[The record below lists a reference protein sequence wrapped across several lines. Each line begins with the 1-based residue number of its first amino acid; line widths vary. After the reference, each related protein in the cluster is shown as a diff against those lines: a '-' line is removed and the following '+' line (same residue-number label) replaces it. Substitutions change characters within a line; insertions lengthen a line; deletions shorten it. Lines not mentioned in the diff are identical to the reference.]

1 MLETELFRFLENT
14 ADAVFSVDRQGLIR
28 SWNHSAEKL
37 FGYPAH
43 EVLDKPC
50 GPLFQ
55 GRGPLGALICGE
67 TCTVRECVLARREVA
82 NYDMEVKKRSGHRV
96 WINVSILLYHDD
108 RTGRKLVIHLV
119 RDVSRRKKMEHL
131 ARRVVE
137 LSQQISVL
145 PQQNGPLPPVP
156 PLSEQEKRIL
166 RLLAEGKGPGPAAEE
181 LGITI
186 RTLRNHLHHA
196 NQKLRTH
203 SRLEAVVHATRRG
216 LI

>member
-108 RTGRKLVIHLV
+108 RTGRKLVIQS
-119 RDVSRRKKMEHL
+119 RPGRQPSQENGTFGSPGSRTVSTDIGL
-131 ARRVVE
+131 AAAKW
-137 LSQQISVL
+137 SVAASSSAERA
-145 PQQNGPLPPVP
+145 GEKDPPSARGRQRP
-156 PLSEQEKRIL
+156 WPCGRGTGHYDPNFAQPSSSRQPE
-166 RLLAEGKGPGPAAEE
+166 AS
-181 LGITI
+181 
-186 RTLRNHLHHA
+186 HA
-196 NQKLRTH
+196 
-203 SRLEAVVHATRRG
+203 
-216 LI
+216 